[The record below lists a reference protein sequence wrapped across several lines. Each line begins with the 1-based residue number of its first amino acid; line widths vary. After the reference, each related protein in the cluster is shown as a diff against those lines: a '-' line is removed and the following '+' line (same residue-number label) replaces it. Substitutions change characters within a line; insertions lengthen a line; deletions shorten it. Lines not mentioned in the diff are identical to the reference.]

1 MPTMYQPYQFLKQ
14 RTRPWGSAADA
25 LDWEKAEKLAPK
37 TDYTEY
43 HVRVPIIGRDAWPH
57 ELERTIVYDD

>member
-1 MPTMYQPYQFLKQ
+1 MPGVTPTTAKDTEYYTELRAMPTMYQPYQFLKQ

-37 TDYTEY
+37 TAYTEY
-43 HVRVPIIGRDAWPH
+43 H
-57 ELERTIVYDD
+57 